1 MPLPREKNYT
11 VDDIYKLPDGERAE
25 IIDGQIYFMAPPSRI
40 HQKILMYISAV
51 ISNYIT
57 QKDGSCEVYPAP
69 FAFFLNKED
78 TNYVEP
84 DISVI
89 CDKTKLDDR
98 GCNGAP
104 DFIIEVVSPG
114 NPEHDYIT
122 KLGKYKAAGV
132 REYWIVDPRNNAVT
146 VYFFESD
153 IFAQHYNFTDTIKV
167 NIYDDLSIDFSQLD
181 L

>member
-69 FAFFLNKED
+69 FAVFLNKED
-78 TNYVEP
+78 TN
-84 DISVI
+84 
-89 CDKTKLDDR
+89 
-98 GCNGAP
+98 
-104 DFIIEVVSPG
+104 
-114 NPEHDYIT
+114 
-122 KLGKYKAAGV
+122 
-132 REYWIVDPRNNAVT
+132 
-146 VYFFESD
+146 
-153 IFAQHYNFTDTIKV
+153 
-167 NIYDDLSIDFSQLD
+167 
-181 L
+181 